1 MDSSTNTPKRPSPT
15 VVVLALLV
23 AACLSALFAATYV
36 LSLGN
41 PKPRDIPIAVVGV
54 GAAAERAAAAL
65 EQSGAFEAK
74 LVPTT
79 AAARR
84 AIDDREAYAALVP
97 AEGRLIV
104 SQAAGFA
111 THALISTAIP
121 AAAAEAGQTLSVE
134 TVHPLPEDDP
144 RGAVMSFYVLALV
157 VGGYIG
163 ATVLTALAGAAP
175 ASLRN
180 GWRRVVALALYAIV
194 AGSLTTIVT
203 GVGLGHFAGHRLEL
217 TGLAIFVVFSVAAFI
232 AALQIAIGILGS
244 LVAMVVLV
252 WLGSQ
257 GSSGVVSWEL
267 LPFVTRTTGP
277 YLPAGAG
284 VDTAR
289 AVLYFDGAAVTRN
302 LLVLTGYAVV
312 GTVVVLLTGRRR
324 GRALNAEAQAAA
336 AAVVA

>member
-1 MDSSTNTPKRPSPT
+1 M
-15 VVVLALLV
+15 VVLALLV

-65 EQSGAFEAK
+65 ERSGASRRK
-74 LVPTT
+74 SCRPLPRP
-79 AAARR
+79 ARR
-84 AIDDREAYAALVP
+84 SKIGRSYAALVP

-121 AAAAEAGQTLSVE
+121 AAAEAGQTLSVE

-163 ATVLTALAGAAP
+163 ATVLTALAGARRP
-175 ASLRN
+175 AFATA
-180 GWRRVVALALYAIV
+180 GVRVVALVLYAIV

-203 GVGLGHFAGHRLEL
+203 GSAWGISQGTASSSPDWRSSSSSRSPPSSPRFDRDRDPRLARRHGRARLARLPGLERGGLGASSLRHPHHG
-217 TGLAIFVVFSVAAFI
+217 
-232 AALQIAIGILGS
+232 ALS
-244 LVAMVVLV
+244 
-252 WLGSQ
+252 
-257 GSSGVVSWEL
+257 
-267 LPFVTRTTGP
+267 PGP
-277 YLPAGAG
+277 AG
-284 VDTAR
+284 VDTALR
-289 AVLYFDGAAVTRN
+289 SPCTSTAPRVTRN
-302 LLVLTGYAVV
+302 LLVLTAYAVV

-336 AAVVA
+336 AASR

>member
-1 MDSSTNTPKRPSPT
+1 M
-15 VVVLALLV
+15 
-23 AACLSALFAATYV
+23 
-36 LSLGN
+36 
-41 PKPRDIPIAVVGV
+41 
-54 GAAAERAAAAL
+54 
-65 EQSGAFEAK
+65 
-74 LVPTT
+74 PTT

-111 THALISTAIP
+111 THALISTTIP

-267 LPFVTRTTGP
+267 LPVRHP
-277 YLPAGAG
+277 HHGA
-284 VDTAR
+284 
-289 AVLYFDGAAVTRN
+289 LSP
-302 LLVLTGYAVV
+302 
-312 GTVVVLLTGRRR
+312 GRRGGRYGSRRSCTSTAPRSRATSWCSR
-324 GRALNAEAQAAA
+324 GTPSSARSSCCSPAAGGAEHSTPRLRRPQRR
-336 AAVVA
+336 

>member
-1 MDSSTNTPKRPSPT
+1 MDSPTNTPNGPSPT

-41 PKPRDIPIAVVGV
+41 RSRGTFRSRSSAWAQPPSVPRPRSSDQGRLR
-54 GAAAERAAAAL
+54 GENRAD
-65 EQSGAFEAK
+65 
-74 LVPTT
+74 P

-84 AIDDREAYAALVP
+84 AIEDREVYAALVP

-121 AAAAEAGQTLSVE
+121 AAAAEAGRTLSVE

-163 ATVLTALAGAAP
+163 ATVLTALAAP

-180 GWRRVVALALYAIV
+180 GRRRVVALVYAIV

-257 GSSGVVSWEL
+257 GSSGWSRQGFF
-267 LPFVTRTTGP
+267 PRHP
-277 YLPAGAG
+277 HHGALSPG
-284 VDTAR
+284 RRGGRYGRASCTSTAPP
-289 AVLYFDGAAVTRN
+289 VTRN
-302 LLVLTGYAVV
+302 LLVLTAYAVV

-336 AAVVA
+336 AAVA

>member
-1 MDSSTNTPKRPSPT
+1 MPRSSRLWQVQRRP
-15 VVVLALLV
+15 
-23 AACLSALFAATYV
+23 
-36 LSLGN
+36 
-41 PKPRDIPIAVVGV
+41 
-54 GAAAERAAAAL
+54 
-65 EQSGAFEAK
+65 AF
-74 LVPTT
+74 TT
-79 AAARR
+79 A
-84 AIDDREAYAALVP
+84 
-97 AEGRLIV
+97 G
-104 SQAAGFA
+104 AG
-111 THALISTAIP
+111 S
-121 AAAAEAGQTLSVE
+121 
-134 TVHPLPEDDP
+134 
-144 RGAVMSFYVLALV
+144 
-157 VGGYIG
+157 
-163 ATVLTALAGAAP
+163 
-175 ASLRN
+175 
-180 GWRRVVALALYAIV
+180 VALALYAIV